1 MSPLGAM
8 FVGYAIVI
16 GGLFVYVLRL
26 HRIGR
31 AIETDLQA
39 HEHALN
45 PSGTSG
51 SGRPR

>member
-31 AIETDLQA
+31 AIERDLQ
-39 HEHALN
+39 
-45 PSGTSG
+45 GK
-51 SGRPR
+51 PR

>member
-8 FVGYAIVI
+8 FLGYAIVI

-31 AIETDLQA
+31 AIDAQLQ
-39 HEHALN
+39 
-45 PSGTSG
+45 
-51 SGRPR
+51 GRRR